1 MPAEHRPL
9 LGVRQTDTNNRDLE
23 QGVDPSS
30 KAESL
35 SDREV
40 CSCFGCSGLL
50 LLIAVP
56 VLFFYCTSNNKGAYQ
71 HDVADK
77 LCPAFDD
84 DDVRVDS
91 FNCASGINWGPNGES
106 GEFDFSRYV
115 CEVAPPILSKCS
127 AISESVYRA
136 LCTEVSNSFA
146 YRHACSG
153 FPVDAAAIL
162 VGLLIVALPV
172 LACCVRLSCIQSSKP
187 PPVPAAA
194 TSLPTVQLGNA
205 NDGGINT
212 QLLTH

>member
-1 MPAEHRPL
+1 MPDEDRPL
-9 LGVRQTDTNNRDLE
+9 LSVRQTNANDRDLE
-23 QGVDPSS
+23 QGVDRSS
-30 KAESL
+30 TAESL

-40 CSCFGCSGLL
+40 CSYFGCSGLL

-56 VLFFYCTSNNKGAYQ
+56 VLFNYCISNNKGAYQ

-84 DDVRVDS
+84 DDVRVGT

-106 GEFDFSRYV
+106 GEFDFSRFV

-127 AISESVYRA
+127 AISDSVYRA

-172 LACCVRLSCIQSSKP
+172 LACCVRLSCIQNTKP
-187 PPVPAAA
+187 SPVPAAS
-194 TSLPTVQLGNA
+194 TSLPSIPQGNA
-205 NDGGINT
+205 NEGQYQQTMGV
-212 QLLTH
+212 